1 MLGAI
6 IGDIAGSR
14 YEFHNIKT
22 TDFPLMDDSCFF
34 TDDTV
39 MTVAVAEGLMNG
51 KRDPEK
57 TEAAIVK
64 AMQKYGRMFPDAG
77 YGARFGEWLQSENP
91 EPYGS
96 YGNGSAMRVSPVAG
110 YFHTLAETEQ
120 FAEISARVTHSH
132 PEGIKGAQ
140 AVAAAIFLAGSG
152 RDRLYIKR
160 YIELKYQYDL
170 SKSLDT
176 IRPNYTFNET
186 CQGTVPQAITA
197 FLLSESFEDA
207 IRKAVSLGGDSDTLA
222 AITGSI
228 AEAFYGIPEELENRA
243 RSLLDKRLTAVLER
257 WDGDLSVRRP
267 GGREHDILKYLPY
280 FEKNPKTEYDVIKPE
295 GAQEEIRIPHY
306 DDTMQ
311 NFIRDFY
318 LSDCVDKE
326 FSLTLR
332 KHDIRSYEDMVIEL
346 PHADRQTLCAMLTL
360 VFRGELVSRGN
371 IARAAENGIIGDILS
386 RLTGLARSVPKSGE
400 T

>member
-14 YEFHNIKT
+14 YEFHNSKT
-22 TDFPLMDDSCFF
+22 TDFPLMDDHCFF

-77 YGARFGEWLQSENP
+77 YGGKFGEWLQNEHP

-96 YGNGSAMRVSPVAG
+96 YGNGSAMRVSPVAS
-110 YFHTLAETEQ
+110 YFHTLSEVEK
-120 FAEISARVTHSH
+120 FAEISARVTHNH

-140 AVAAAIFLAGSG
+140 ATAAAVFLAGNG
-152 RDRLYIKR
+152 RDRIYIKR
-160 YIELKYQYDL
+160 YIELKYHYDL

-176 IRPNYTFNET
+176 LRPDYTFNVT

-207 IRKAVSLGGDSDTLA
+207 IRKAISLGGDSDTLA

-228 AEAFYGIPEELENRA
+228 AEAFYGVPEELENRA
-243 RSLLDKRLTAVLER
+243 RSMLDKRLTPVLKR
-257 WDGDLSVRRP
+257 WDDDLSVYRFCSN
-267 GGREHDILKYLPY
+267 EHDLLKYLSY
-280 FEKNPKTEYDVIKPE
+280 FEKNPKTEYDVIRPE
-295 GAQEEIRIPHY
+295 GAEEEIRIPHY
-306 DDTMQ
+306 DDVMQ

-318 LSDCVDKE
+318 FSDCVDKA
-326 FSLTLR
+326 FSLTLG
-332 KHDIRSYEDMVIEL
+332 KHGIRTYEDMVVEL

-360 VFRGELVSRGN
+360 IFRGELVSKGN
-371 IARAAENGIIGDILS
+371 IARAAESGILGDILS
-386 RLTGLARSVPKSGE
+386 RLAGLAHSTQKTAGE
-400 T
+400 